1 MEPKIKMESKYNTK
15 TGWLCL
21 DFTNT
26 VDWHAS
32 ANPGETITEY
42 ADLIDWSKQVG
53 IVSAGEADIL
63 SNIGKKKPA
72 ESQAVLN
79 KAKVIR
85 EAIYNILSNISHGLG
100 VKTYDLTVINKAV
113 ADMFFHSKLIPKDNS
128 FAWDWDS
135 KRERLDFIL
144 WPIVRSAAELMTSEA
159 LERVG
164 QCADEQGC
172 GWLFW
177 DYSRNKSRRWC
188 DIRDCGNRAKARRHY
203 KKMKS
208 EAK

>member
-1 MEPKIKMESKYNTK
+1 MEMESKYNTK

-32 ANPGETITEY
+32 ANPEETIIEY
-42 ADLIDWSKQVG
+42 ADLIDWSKQAG
-53 IVSAGEADIL
+53 IVSSAEADIL
-63 SNIGKKKPA
+63 SDIGKKKPA
-72 ESQAVLN
+72 EAQAVLN
-79 KAKVIR
+79 KARVTR

-100 VKTYDLTVINKAV
+100 VKTDDLTVINKAV
-113 ADMFFHSKLIPKDNS
+113 ADMFSHSKVIPKDNG
-128 FAWDWDS
+128 FTWDWDS
-135 KRERLDFIL
+135 KREKLDFIL
-144 WPIVRSAAELMTSEA
+144 WPIVKSAVELMTSEA
-159 LERVG
+159 LKRVG

-188 DIRDCGNRAKARRHY
+188 DIQDCGNRAKARRHY
-203 KKMKS
+203 KKIKS
-208 EAK
+208 EAKQ